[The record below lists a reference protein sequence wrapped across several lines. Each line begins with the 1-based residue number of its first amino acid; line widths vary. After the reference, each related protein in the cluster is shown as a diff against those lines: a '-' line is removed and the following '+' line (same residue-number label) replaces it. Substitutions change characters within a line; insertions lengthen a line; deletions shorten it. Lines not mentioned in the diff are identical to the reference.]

1 MRPELSGEEVRTSR
15 RIAEELGARG
25 IPFVREGKGNIV
37 GKITGTR
44 TCDIYQNHSDNAAGA
59 CGISVSGIGNKTIA
73 IRGDFDALP
82 VKEET
87 GLSFASLND
96 GVMPACRHDAHAAGV
111 LDAVKM
117 LKEHEVDFAGTV
129 YVCFQMGEEIVEGAE
144 EIIEYLESEGI
155 VDRMVAYMSS
165 G

>member
-44 TCDIYQNHSDNAAGA
+44 TCDIYQDHSDNAAGA

-96 GVMPACRHDAHAAGV
+96 AHAAGV

-144 EIIEYLESEGI
+144 EIIAYLESEGI